1 MKVGSKLLH
10 DRALRWLPEEVGGC
24 RVATDTCKDIPRK
37 TSQAVPHLFAPF
49 LYLQTMPCANPH
61 RHSAKRPIPRPFP
74 APRRR
79 TFGMH
84 RTGYRMMPCATAR
97 KQGGRPI
104 PCGKGPVGTY
114 RDGSLAPDMRSR
126 SSVRLPQAHE
136 KPWQRLAPQCWLAY
150 PEAMHDTSNPTPAGR
165 PCDMAGTGNAAGDD
179 AGNVAGTIVVPS
191 PLQPSGNASD
201 NAVEDAAGAPSTEAP
216 ATPARVAASPKDAE
230 GAPPASADKDTDD
243 GPDEAAARAR
253 FPRGLHQPAGSFRFS
268 ADALLLA
275 SFAGGTAARSF
286 ADLGTG
292 CGVVGL
298 ALLLGSSRLSGVG
311 IEQDAALVNA
321 ARANAHRLGLSTRF
335 TVHHADL
342 TRLCA
347 RPPCDAHACDSTR
360 RDTGG
365 ASLASPTHGAP
376 AQAGNITLRH
386 GAHPDDDTAASRPA
400 DDADAP
406 LERDGL
412 AARLRGTCDLVV
424 ANPPYRIPGTG
435 RPAATPARNA
445 ALFET
450 KGTLAAFIG
459 AAALLLR
466 TRGRFACVYG
476 AARLSALLTALADAG
491 LEAKRL
497 RCVHSRVTGPAVLV
511 LVEAMRGARPGLVV
525 EPPLILYEGEGETT
539 TLTADALRFCPWL
552 ACNARGMK

>member
-1 MKVGSKLLH
+1 M
-10 DRALRWLPEEVGGC
+10 R
-24 RVATDTCKDIPRK
+24 RVP
-37 TSQAVPHLFAPF
+37 
-49 LYLQTMPCANPH
+49 
-61 RHSAKRPIPRPFP
+61 
-74 APRRR
+74 
-79 TFGMH
+79 
-84 RTGYRMMPCATAR
+84 
-97 KQGGRPI
+97 
-104 PCGKGPVGTY
+104 
-114 RDGSLAPDMRSR
+114 
-126 SSVRLPQAHE
+126 
-136 KPWQRLAPQCWLAY
+136 
-150 PEAMHDTSNPTPAGR
+150 
-165 PCDMAGTGNAAGDD
+165 
-179 AGNVAGTIVVPS
+179 
-191 PLQPSGNASD
+191 
-201 NAVEDAAGAPSTEAP
+201 
-216 ATPARVAASPKDAE
+216 
-230 GAPPASADKDTDD
+230 PPASADKDTDD